1 MGHATTWSEDEDI
14 ILADSWI
21 AISCDPIKSNQ
32 QGGETFWE
40 RIFALFS
47 SKLMKKHGEHA
58 ASFRTVT
65 AVQNRWSTMN
75 HDFNKFAGC
84 LAHVKAVQK
93 SGYSEEDYENDAL
106 ATYRSDGGKPFRFLR
121 AFERVR
127 NNPKWKAEGGLLR
140 DKKSVKK
147 AEAGKQQV
155 KKARRELT
163 EISANE
169 NEADEVVVDDEE
181 AERIVT

>member
-40 RIFALFS
+40 RIFALLFS

-58 ASFRTVT
+58 ASSRTVT
-65 AVQNRWSTMN
+65 AVQNRWSLMN

-84 LAHVKAVQK
+84 LAHVKAPPK

-106 ATYRSDGGKPFRFLR
+106 AGYRSDGRKPFRFLR

-147 AEAGKQQV
+147 A
-155 KKARRELT
+155 
-163 EISANE
+163 
-169 NEADEVVVDDEE
+169 
-181 AERIVT
+181 

>member
-65 AVQNRWSTMN
+65 AVQNRWSLMN

-84 LAHVKAVQK
+84 LAHVKALQK
-93 SGYSEEDYENDAL
+93 SQVLREKQRPVQCLLLVQGDEE
-106 ATYRSDGGKPFRFLR
+106 R
-121 AFERVR
+121 
-127 NNPKWKAEGGLLR
+127 GGL
-140 DKKSVKK
+140 
-147 AEAGKQQV
+147 
-155 KKARRELT
+155 
-163 EISANE
+163 NYMFYF
-169 NEADEVVVDDEE
+169 
-181 AERIVT
+181 